1 MIILILV
8 LMTIFNNRNQ
18 VYKIIRLGKGQMW
31 SALMGSII
39 ITIIDCINRAGQMGR
54 TNGSIIIDTRP
65 DKWGQH

>member
-8 LMTIFNNRNQ
+8 LMAIFNTRNQ
-18 VYKIIRLGKGQMW
+18 VYKIIRLGKGQMG

-39 ITIIDCINRAGQMGR
+39 ITIIDCINRARQMGR
-54 TNGSIIIDTRP
+54 TNGSIIIDAGP